1 MPRTSV
7 FLRNSAWLPS
17 VVCGRAGAEHC
28 LLLRPVHS
36 LGALPT
42 AARRCTSTPRSSR
55 AGRGARPA
63 TSRPPHMLCTS
74 CPASRVCLQLEGRC
88 TKRLCLRLT
97 RSQPSLLRRAGAP
110 RRPGRPA
117 PVAVRAPQHPARHTC
132 FVHPAPRPECACSWR
147 ADVQSA
153 CASGSLARSP
163 RFCGAQVHL
172 DAQVVPR
179 RSRCVPRNTPPATHA
194 LYILPPVPCPCIGH
208 WPLLFG
214 TLTGAR
220 LMAAWGAATALSREF
235 ACDC

>member
-1 MPRTSV
+1 MCCSQSAAQLVQYKAPPAPGSLARSPPIRGAQVHLDAQVVPRRSRCAP
-7 FLRNSAWLPS
+7 RNIPPATHALYILPRVPS
-17 VVCGRAGAEHC
+17 V
-28 LLLRPVHS
+28 
-36 LGALPT
+36 
-42 AARRCTSTPRSSR
+42 
-55 AGRGARPA
+55 
-63 TSRPPHMLCTS
+63 
-74 CPASRVCLQLEGRC
+74 LQLEGRC

>member
-42 AARRCTSTPRSSR
+42 AARRCTSTARSSR

-132 FVHPAPRPECACSWR
+132 FVHPA
-147 ADVQSA
+147 
-153 CASGSLARSP
+153 AR
-163 RFCGAQVHL
+163 
-172 DAQVVPR
+172 
-179 RSRCVPRNTPPATHA
+179 
-194 LYILPPVPCPCIGH
+194 PVPVH
-208 WPLLFG
+208 WPLAIAFRNADRRSPYGSMGRGDGLESRIC
-214 TLTGAR
+214 LR
-220 LMAAWGAATALSREF
+220 LLRLRSP
-235 ACDC
+235 